1 MAVKKSELY
10 SSLWESCNQL
20 RGGMDASQYKD
31 YVLVVLFLKYISD
44 KAKADKDYLLNIP
57 EGCFWEDILA
67 LRYKSNIGERLNEII
82 HQIAEEND
90 LSGVID
96 TADFND
102 DTKLGKGK
110 DKVDTLSKLVTAF
123 TKNALDF
130 SSNRAGDD
138 DLLGD
143 AYEYLMKNF
152 ASESGKSKGQFY
164 TPGEVSRVMA
174 KVIGIHQDLH
184 ENISIY
190 DPTCGSGSLLLRAL
204 SESLHPNNTALFGQ
218 EKDINNVGM
227 AKMNMILHG
236 YECSDIQQGDTL
248 NNPQFLS
255 SPTALQTFN
264 YVVANPPFSQK
275 SWLKSAKEN
284 DMFERWGNGVVDMEE
299 GSRTPS
305 SIGVPP
311 EKNGD
316 YAFLLHIIKSMAADG
331 KGACI
336 LPHGVL
342 FRGNAEG
349 EIRKNIV
356 KAGYIKG
363 LIGLPQNLFYGTGI
377 PACIIILDKQEA
389 SDRKGIFMIDAKD
402 GFVKDGNMNR
412 LREED
417 IQRIVDTW
425 EAWVDVPH
433 YARFVPQE
441 EIEKNDYNLN
451 IPRYIEARDTEIVQN
466 IDAHLKGGL
475 PKHGIEQL
483 SDYWDALP
491 TLKDELVKNQGNGYY
506 AWAVSREQIDGIIND
521 NEDYQ
526 TQQATLKHHCRT
538 DFMEQWQETIYNL
551 AESSEKPKTLIE
563 RMGQSI
569 RNLFGEGNLLVDEY
583 DAYEQLMNF
592 WAETMQ
598 DDVYMIMADGW
609 KLNLRPKLKEDKK
622 EKKMVPVVVKTWND
636 LESDLLPVEYIVNR
650 FCKSELEACDELS
663 ASIAFMENEV
673 TSLVEE
679 NDDVFDTKNF
689 EKEKVNL
696 ASVKKRAKV
705 TKGEEQARLIEWI
718 EWQNSIK
725 AEKAKLK
732 EANDKLLSRVK
743 EEYELLAQNE
753 MRVKNLVKEK
763 WVNAISTRIESEL
776 SRSIELLKSQLSAI
790 SDRYD
795 QTLPSIDKEVE
806 DYESRVNAHLAQM
819 GFVL

>member
-164 TPGEVSRVMA
+164 TSGEVSRVMA

-475 PKHGIEQL
+475 PKHDIEQL

-583 DAYEQLMNF
+583 DAYEQLMNY

>member
-1 MAVKKSELY
+1 MVRA
-10 SSLWESCNQL
+10 
-20 RGGMDASQYKD
+20 
-31 YVLVVLFLKYISD
+31 
-44 KAKADKDYLLNIP
+44 
-57 EGCFWEDILA
+57 
-67 LRYKSNIGERLNEII
+67 
-82 HQIAEEND
+82 H
-90 LSGVID
+90 
-96 TADFND
+96 
-102 DTKLGKGK
+102 
-110 DKVDTLSKLVTAF
+110 AF
-123 TKNALDF
+123 C
-130 SSNRAGDD
+130 
-138 DLLGD
+138 
-143 AYEYLMKNF
+143 LM
-152 ASESGKSKGQFY
+152 
-164 TPGEVSRVMA
+164 
-174 KVIGIHQDLH
+174 
-184 ENISIY
+184 
-190 DPTCGSGSLLLRAL
+190 
-204 SESLHPNNTALFGQ
+204 
-218 EKDINNVGM
+218 
-227 AKMNMILHG
+227 
-236 YECSDIQQGDTL
+236 
-248 NNPQFLS
+248 
-255 SPTALQTFN
+255 
-264 YVVANPPFSQK
+264 
-275 SWLKSAKEN
+275 
-284 DMFERWGNGVVDMEE
+284 
-299 GSRTPS
+299 
-305 SIGVPP
+305 
-311 EKNGD
+311 
-316 YAFLLHIIKSMAADG
+316 
-331 KGACI
+331 
-336 LPHGVL
+336 VL

-475 PKHGIEQL
+475 PKHDIEQL
-483 SDYWDALP
+483 SDYWEALP
-491 TLKDELVKNQGNGYY
+491 TLKDELVKEQGNGYY

-538 DFMEQWQETIYNL
+538 DFMEQWQETIYDL

-569 RNLFGEGNLLVDEY
+569 RNLFGKGNLLVDEY
-583 DAYEQLMNF
+583 DAYEQLMNY

-609 KLNLRPKLKEDKK
+609 KLNLRPKLKEEKK
-622 EKKMVPVVVKTWND
+622 EKKMVPVVVKSWND
-636 LESDLLPVEYIVNR
+636 LECELLPVEYIVNR

-673 TSLVEE
+673 ASLVEE
-679 NDDVFDTKNF
+679 NDDVFDAKNF
-689 EKEKVNL
+689 EKEKINL

-705 TKGEEQARLIEWI
+705 TKGEEQEHLMEWI
-718 EWQNSIK
+718 ELQNSIK

-776 SRSIELLKSQLSAI
+776 SRSIEQLKSQLSAI

>member
-44 KAKADKDYLLNIP
+44 KAKADKDYLLYIP

-82 HQIAEEND
+82 HQIAEENE

-102 DTKLGKGK
+102 DAKLGKGK

-174 KVIGIHQDLH
+174 KVIGIHQDQH
-184 ENISIY
+184 DNISIY

-284 DMFERWGNGVVDMEE
+284 DMFERWGNGVVDLEE

-441 EIEKNDYNLN
+441 EIVKNDYNLN

-466 IDAHLKGGL
+466 IEAHLKGGL
-475 PKHGIEQL
+475 PKHDIEQL

-491 TLKDELVKNQGNGYY
+491 TLKDELVKDQGNGYY
-506 AWAVSREQIDGIIND
+506 AWAVSREQIDGIINN

-538 DFMEQWQETIYNL
+538 DFMEQWQETIYDL
-551 AESSEKPKTLIE
+551 AESSEKPKALIE

-583 DAYEQLMNF
+583 DAYEQLMNY

-609 KLNLRPKLKEDKK
+609 KLNLRPKQKEDKK

-650 FCKSELEACDELS
+650 FCKSELEACEELS

-673 TSLVEE
+673 VNLVEE
-679 NDDVFDTKNF
+679 NDDVFDAKNF

-705 TKGEEQARLIEWI
+705 TKGEEQEHLMEWLDL
-718 EWQNSIK
+718 QSSIK

-743 EEYELLAQNE
+743 EEYDLLAQNE

-776 SRSIELLKSQLSAI
+776 SRSIEQLKSLLSAI
-790 SDRYD
+790 ADRYD

>member
-204 SESLHPNNTALFGQ
+204 SESLHSNNTALFGQ

-466 IDAHLKGGL
+466 IEAHLKGGL
-475 PKHGIEQL
+475 PKHDIEQL

-491 TLKDELVKNQGNGYY
+491 TLKDELVKDQGNGYY

-521 NEDYQ
+521 NEGYQ

-583 DAYEQLMNF
+583 DAYEQLMNY

-609 KLNLRPKLKEDKK
+609 KLNLRPKLKEEKK

-679 NDDVFDTKNF
+679 DDDVFDTKNF

-743 EEYELLAQNE
+743 EEYDLLAQNE
-753 MRVKNLVKEK
+753 MKVKNLVKKK

-776 SRSIELLKSQLSAI
+776 SRSIEQLKSQLSAI

>member
-82 HQIAEEND
+82 HQIAEGND

-451 IPRYIEARDTEIVQN
+451 IPRYIETRDTEIVQD

-475 PKHGIEQL
+475 PKHDIEQL

-491 TLKDELVKNQGNGYY
+491 TLKDELVKYQGNGYY

-538 DFMEQWQETIYNL
+538 DFMEQWQETIYDL
-551 AESSEKPKTLIE
+551 AESSEKPKALIE

-583 DAYEQLMNF
+583 DAYEQLMNY

-609 KLNLRPKLKEDKK
+609 KLNLRPKQKEDKK

-650 FCKSELEACDELS
+650 FCKSELEACDKLS

-705 TKGEEQARLIEWI
+705 TKGEEQARLIEWLDL
-718 EWQNSIK
+718 QNSIK

-732 EANDKLLSRVK
+732 EANDKLLSCVK

-776 SRSIELLKSQLSAI
+776 SRSIEQLNSQLSAI

>member
-356 KAGYIKG
+356 KVGYIKG

-466 IDAHLKGGL
+466 IEAHLK
-475 PKHGIEQL
+475 
-483 SDYWDALP
+483 
-491 TLKDELVKNQGNGYY
+491 VGN
-506 AWAVSREQIDGIIND
+506 
-521 NEDYQ
+521 
-526 TQQATLKHHCRT
+526 
-538 DFMEQWQETIYNL
+538 
-551 AESSEKPKTLIE
+551 
-563 RMGQSI
+563 
-569 RNLFGEGNLLVDEY
+569 
-583 DAYEQLMNF
+583 
-592 WAETMQ
+592 
-598 DDVYMIMADGW
+598 
-609 KLNLRPKLKEDKK
+609 
-622 EKKMVPVVVKTWND
+622 
-636 LESDLLPVEYIVNR
+636 
-650 FCKSELEACDELS
+650 
-663 ASIAFMENEV
+663 AS
-673 TSLVEE
+673 
-679 NDDVFDTKNF
+679 
-689 EKEKVNL
+689 
-696 ASVKKRAKV
+696 
-705 TKGEEQARLIEWI
+705 Q
-718 EWQNSIK
+718 
-725 AEKAKLK
+725 
-732 EANDKLLSRVK
+732 
-743 EEYELLAQNE
+743 
-753 MRVKNLVKEK
+753 
-763 WVNAISTRIESEL
+763 
-776 SRSIELLKSQLSAI
+776 
-790 SDRYD
+790 
-795 QTLPSIDKEVE
+795 
-806 DYESRVNAHLAQM
+806 
-819 GFVL
+819 

>member
-44 KAKADKDYLLNIP
+44 KAKADKDYLLYIP

-82 HQIAEEND
+82 HQIAEENE

-102 DTKLGKGK
+102 DAKLGKGK

-174 KVIGIHQDLH
+174 KVIGIHQDQH
-184 ENISIY
+184 DNISIY

-363 LIGLPQNLFYGTGI
+363 L
-377 PACIIILDKQEA
+377 
-389 SDRKGIFMIDAKD
+389 
-402 GFVKDGNMNR
+402 
-412 LREED
+412 
-417 IQRIVDTW
+417 
-425 EAWVDVPH
+425 
-433 YARFVPQE
+433 
-441 EIEKNDYNLN
+441 
-451 IPRYIEARDTEIVQN
+451 
-466 IDAHLKGGL
+466 
-475 PKHGIEQL
+475 
-483 SDYWDALP
+483 
-491 TLKDELVKNQGNGYY
+491 
-506 AWAVSREQIDGIIND
+506 
-521 NEDYQ
+521 
-526 TQQATLKHHCRT
+526 
-538 DFMEQWQETIYNL
+538 
-551 AESSEKPKTLIE
+551 
-563 RMGQSI
+563 
-569 RNLFGEGNLLVDEY
+569 
-583 DAYEQLMNF
+583 
-592 WAETMQ
+592 
-598 DDVYMIMADGW
+598 
-609 KLNLRPKLKEDKK
+609 
-622 EKKMVPVVVKTWND
+622 
-636 LESDLLPVEYIVNR
+636 
-650 FCKSELEACDELS
+650 
-663 ASIAFMENEV
+663 
-673 TSLVEE
+673 
-679 NDDVFDTKNF
+679 
-689 EKEKVNL
+689 
-696 ASVKKRAKV
+696 
-705 TKGEEQARLIEWI
+705 
-718 EWQNSIK
+718 
-725 AEKAKLK
+725 
-732 EANDKLLSRVK
+732 
-743 EEYELLAQNE
+743 
-753 MRVKNLVKEK
+753 
-763 WVNAISTRIESEL
+763 
-776 SRSIELLKSQLSAI
+776 
-790 SDRYD
+790 
-795 QTLPSIDKEVE
+795 
-806 DYESRVNAHLAQM
+806 
-819 GFVL
+819 

>member
-44 KAKADKDYLLNIP
+44 KAKADKDYLLYIP

-82 HQIAEEND
+82 HQIAEENE

-102 DTKLGKGK
+102 DAKLGKGK

-475 PKHGIEQL
+475 PKHDIEQL

-583 DAYEQLMNF
+583 DAYEQLMNY

>member
-342 FRGNAEG
+342 FRGYAEG

-466 IDAHLKGGL
+466 IEAHLKGGL
-475 PKHGIEQL
+475 PKHDIDQL
-483 SDYWDALP
+483 SDYWEALP
-491 TLKDELVKNQGNGYY
+491 TLKDELVKYQGNGYY

-583 DAYEQLMNF
+583 DAYEQLMNY

-609 KLNLRPKLKEDKK
+609 KLNLRPKQKEDKK

-689 EKEKVNL
+689 EKEKINL

-705 TKGEEQARLIEWI
+705 TKGEEQEHLMEWI
-718 EWQNSIK
+718 ELQNSIK

-763 WVNAISTRIESEL
+763 WVNAISTRMESEL
-776 SRSIELLKSQLSAI
+776 SRSIEQLKSQLSAI

-806 DYESRVNAHLAQM
+806 DYESRVNAHLTQM

>member
-44 KAKADKDYLLNIP
+44 KAKADKDYLLYIP

-130 SSNRAGDD
+130 SGNRAGDD

-255 SPTALQTFN
+255 SPTTLQTFN

-441 EIEKNDYNLN
+441 EIVKNDYNLN

-466 IDAHLKGGL
+466 IEAHLKGGL
-475 PKHGIEQL
+475 PKHDIEQL

-491 TLKDELVKNQGNGYY
+491 TLKDELVKDQGNGYY

-538 DFMEQWQETIYNL
+538 DFMEQWQETIYDL
-551 AESSEKPKTLIE
+551 AESSEKPKALIE

-569 RNLFGEGNLLVDEY
+569 RILFGKGNLLVDEY
-583 DAYEQLMNF
+583 DAFEQLMNY

-650 FCKSELEACDELS
+650 FCKSELDACDELS

-673 TSLVEE
+673 ANLVEE
-679 NDDVFDTKNF
+679 NDDVFDAKNF

-705 TKGEEQARLIEWI
+705 TVKEELEHLMEWLDL
-718 EWQNSIK
+718 QSSIK
-725 AEKAKLK
+725 AEKNKLK

-776 SRSIELLKSQLSAI
+776 SRSIEQLKSQLSAI

>member
-466 IDAHLKGGL
+466 IEAHLKGGL
-475 PKHGIEQL
+475 PKHDIEQL
-483 SDYWDALP
+483 SDYWKALP
-491 TLKDELVKNQGNGYY
+491 TLKDELVKDQGNGYY

-538 DFMEQWQETIYNL
+538 DFMEQWQETIYDL
-551 AESSEKPKTLIE
+551 AESSEKPKALIE

-583 DAYEQLMNF
+583 DAYEQLMNY

-609 KLNLRPKLKEDKK
+609 KFNLRPKQKEDKK

-636 LESDLLPVEYIVNR
+636 LESDLLPVEYIVDK
-650 FCKSELEACDELS
+650 FCKSDLDACDELS
-663 ASIAFMENEV
+663 ASIAIMENEV
-673 TSLVEE
+673 ANLVEE
-679 NDDVFDTKNF
+679 NDDVFDAKNF

-718 EWQNSIK
+718 ELLNSIK

-732 EANDKLLSRVK
+732 EANDKLLSHVK
-743 EEYELLAQNE
+743 EEYDLLAQKE
-753 MRVKNLVKEK
+753 MKVKNLVKEK

-776 SRSIELLKSQLSAI
+776 SRSIEQLKGQLSAI

-795 QTLPSIDKEVE
+795 QTLPSIDQEVE

>member
-475 PKHGIEQL
+475 PKHDIEQL

-583 DAYEQLMNF
+583 DAYEQLMNY

-650 FCKSELEACDELS
+650 FCKRELEACDELS

-795 QTLPSIDKEVE
+795 QALPSIDKEVE

>member
-451 IPRYIEARDTEIVQN
+451 IPRYIEARDTEIVQD

-475 PKHGIEQL
+475 PKHDIEQL
-483 SDYWDALP
+483 SDYWEALP

-538 DFMEQWQETIYNL
+538 DFMEQWQETIYDL

-569 RNLFGEGNLLVDEY
+569 RNLFGKGNLLVDEY
-583 DAYEQLMNF
+583 DAYEQLMNY

-609 KLNLRPKLKEDKK
+609 KLNLRPKQKEDKK

-689 EKEKVNL
+689 EKEKINL

-705 TKGEEQARLIEWI
+705 TKGEEQEHLMEWI
-718 EWQNSIK
+718 ELQNSIK

-776 SRSIELLKSQLSAI
+776 SRSIEQLKSQLSAI
-790 SDRYD
+790 SERYD

>member
-342 FRGNAEG
+342 FRGYAEG

-451 IPRYIEARDTEIVQN
+451 IPRYIEARDTEIVQD

-475 PKHGIEQL
+475 PKHDIEQL
-483 SDYWDALP
+483 SDYWEALP

-538 DFMEQWQETIYNL
+538 DFMEQWQETIYDL

-569 RNLFGEGNLLVDEY
+569 RNLFGKGNLLVDEY
-583 DAYEQLMNF
+583 DAYEQLMNY

-609 KLNLRPKLKEDKK
+609 KLNLRPKQKEDKK

-743 EEYELLAQNE
+743 EEYDLLAQNE
-753 MRVKNLVKEK
+753 MKVKNLVKEK

>member
-130 SSNRAGDD
+130 SSNCAGDD

-451 IPRYIEARDTEIVQN
+451 IPRYIEARDTEIVQD

-475 PKHGIEQL
+475 PKHDIEQL

-491 TLKDELVKNQGNGYY
+491 TLKDELVKYQGNGYY

-551 AESSEKPKTLIE
+551 AESSEKSKTLIE

-583 DAYEQLMNF
+583 DAYEQLMNY

-609 KLNLRPKLKEDKK
+609 KLNLRPKQKEDKK

-679 NDDVFDTKNF
+679 NDDVFDAKNF

-718 EWQNSIK
+718 ELQNSIK

-776 SRSIELLKSQLSAI
+776 SRSIEQLKSQLSAI

-806 DYESRVNAHLAQM
+806 DYESRVNAHLSQM

>member
-44 KAKADKDYLLNIP
+44 KAKADKDYLLYIP

-342 FRGNAEG
+342 FRGYAEG

-466 IDAHLKGGL
+466 IEAHLKGGL
-475 PKHGIEQL
+475 PKHDIDQL
-483 SDYWDALP
+483 SDYWEALP
-491 TLKDELVKNQGNGYY
+491 TLKDELVKYQGNGYY

-583 DAYEQLMNF
+583 DAYEQLMNY

-609 KLNLRPKLKEDKK
+609 KLNLRPKQKEDKK

-689 EKEKVNL
+689 EKEKINL

-705 TKGEEQARLIEWI
+705 TKGEEQEHLMEWI
-718 EWQNSIK
+718 ELQNSIK

-753 MRVKNLVKEK
+753 MKVKNLVKEK

-776 SRSIELLKSQLSAI
+776 SRSIEQLKSQLSAI
-790 SDRYD
+790 SERYD

>member
-466 IDAHLKGGL
+466 IEAHLKGGL
-475 PKHGIEQL
+475 PKHDIEQL
-483 SDYWDALP
+483 SDYWKALP
-491 TLKDELVKNQGNGYY
+491 TLKDELVKDQGNGYY

-538 DFMEQWQETIYNL
+538 DFMEQWQETIYDL
-551 AESSEKPKTLIE
+551 AESSEKPKALIE

-583 DAYEQLMNF
+583 DAYEQLMNY

-609 KLNLRPKLKEDKK
+609 KLNLRPKQKEDKK

-636 LESDLLPVEYIVNR
+636 LESDLLPVEYIVDK
-650 FCKSELEACDELS
+650 FCKSDLDACDELS
-663 ASIAFMENEV
+663 ASIAIMENEV
-673 TSLVEE
+673 ANLVEE
-679 NDDVFDTKNF
+679 NDDVFDAKNF

-718 EWQNSIK
+718 ELLNSIK

-732 EANDKLLSRVK
+732 EANDKLLSHVK
-743 EEYELLAQNE
+743 EEYDLLAQKE
-753 MRVKNLVKEK
+753 MKVKNLVKEK

-776 SRSIELLKSQLSAI
+776 SRSIEQLKGQLSAI

-795 QTLPSIDKEVE
+795 QTLPSIDQEVE